1 MRPIDIRKYKSE
13 LRLQSRAARAELS
26 AQEKE
31 RLDYGV
37 RQNVRRLREYK
48 WVHTVLIYV
57 STPIEVDTL
66 QIIKNALADGKKVA
80 VPRCISGTRNMAFHY
95 INGLEDLSPGAFSV
109 LEPSESAPVVTDFS
123 GTLMLVPAFL
133 YDRNG
138 FRLGY
143 GKGYYDRYMANYTGI
158 SVGLCYEREVRPYL
172 YHGRYDRAVDFI
184 LTEKRI
190 RKAMPQQPRWK
201 TGGKE
206 A

>member
-1 MRPIDIRKYKSE
+1 MRPVDIRKYKSE

-26 AQEKE
+26 PDEKE
-31 RLDYGV
+31 KLDQGIRL
-37 RQNVRRLREYK
+37 NVRRLREYK
-48 WVHTVLIYV
+48 WVHTLLIYV

-80 VPRCISGTRNMAFHY
+80 VPRCITGTRNMQFHY
-95 INGLEDLSPGAFSV
+95 IGGLEDLSPGAFSV
-109 LEPSESAPVVTDFS
+109 LEPSEQAPVVTDFT
-123 GTLMLVPAFL
+123 GTLMLVPAFM

-138 FRLGY
+138 YRLGY

-158 SVGLCYEREVRPYL
+158 SVGMCYEREVRPHL

-190 RKAMPQQPRWK
+190 RKALPQQARFKPQS
-201 TGGKE
+201 KE
-206 A
+206 V